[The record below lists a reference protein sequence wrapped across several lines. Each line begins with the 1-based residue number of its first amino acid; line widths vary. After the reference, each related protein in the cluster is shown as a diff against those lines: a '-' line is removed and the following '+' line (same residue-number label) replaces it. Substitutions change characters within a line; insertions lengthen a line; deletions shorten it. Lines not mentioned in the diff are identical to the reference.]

1 PDKATLANM
10 SPEYGATIGFFPVDA
25 SSLAYL
31 RGTGRSEDMVQMVE
45 RISKELGLFRTDE
58 TPDPEFTS
66 TIELDLASVEPS
78 LAGPKRPQDR
88 IRMGDM
94 HKSFSKDLAGLV
106 PSGFSLDASEGGTA
120 VATEQRRSVTVEA
133 DGQSYEIGDGTIV
146 IASITSCTNTSNPS
160 VMVGAG
166 LLAKRAVERG
176 LDVKPWVK
184 TALAPGSGVVTD
196 YLTEAGLLPYL
207 EALRFHVVGYGC
219 MTCIGNSGP
228 LPEAVHKAVADNGL
242 VVASVLSGNR
252 NFEARIHPMVR
263 ANYLASPGLVVA
275 YAIAG
280 RIDIDLYNEPLGHD
294 TDGKPVFLAD
304 IWPSPQEVR
313 ETVASALKPEMF
325 TARYDMVS
333 TGDEN
338 WQALPLPTE
347 SSLYDW
353 DAESTYVR
361 NPPFFEGMTLDVPKP
376 SDIHGARVLAML
388 GQSVT
393 TDHISPAGA
402 IPKEEPAGMYL
413 REHGVE
419 VKDFNTFGARRG
431 NHEVMMRGTFG
442 NIRMKN
448 LLLDGKEGG
457 YTLHFPS
464 DEVIPIYDASM
475 RYQKE
480 GTSLVILAGQEYG
493 TGSSRDWAAKGTILL
508 GVKAVI
514 AESFERIHRSNLVG
528 MGVLPLEFLEGATA
542 KSLGLSGR
550 ETFTITGVEE
560 GLEPGCSVHVVAA
573 AEDGTETRFEAK
585 ARLDSD
591 VDVEYYV
598 NGGILQT
605 VLRKMARGEM

>member
-1 PDKATLANM
+1 M

>member
-1 PDKATLANM
+1 
-10 SPEYGATIGFFPVDA
+10 
-25 SSLAYL
+25 
-31 RGTGRSEDMVQMVE
+31 
-45 RISKELGLFRTDE
+45 
-58 TPDPEFTS
+58 
-66 TIELDLASVEPS
+66 
-78 LAGPKRPQDR
+78 
-88 IRMGDM
+88 
-94 HKSFSKDLAGLV
+94 
-106 PSGFSLDASEGGTA
+106 
-120 VATEQRRSVTVEA
+120 
-133 DGQSYEIGDGTIV
+133 
-146 IASITSCTNTSNPS
+146 
-160 VMVGAG
+160 VGAG

-493 TGSSRDWAAKGTILL
+493 TGSSRDWAAILL